1 MIHIEH
7 PGLLTTIQD
16 LGRTG
21 FQHLGLSPGGAMDPD
36 AARIAN
42 LLVGNAPN
50 AALLEITLMGPR
62 LVLETG
68 AWIAL
73 TGADLTT
80 TLNGAPLPVWRP
92 VWAPA
97 GARIGFGGP
106 RWGCRA
112 YLAMDGG
119 LDVQQVLGS
128 RSTDMRAV
136 LGGLAGRP
144 LQAGDSLPL
153 GIAGL
158 PPPQRPDRP
167 AWPRWWV
174 KHRADIP
181 IDHPTRLRF
190 IPGMDWAALPEHEQQ
205 ALAKNRHRISSQ
217 CDRMGLRLSGP
228 ALSLPEGP
236 ERLSAGVTFGTIQ
249 LPPDGQPIVLGPE
262 RQTTGGY
269 PVLGTVARID
279 WPRLGQLRPGDTVS
293 FMPITVDAAHAM
305 IRARERDIARLAAGL
320 SLRWPLNNACT
331 FRLGRPM
338 RGREGTTG
346 EKMERLP

>member
-1 MIHIEH
+1 MIHVEH

-36 AARIAN
+36 AARVAN
-42 LLVGNAPN
+42 LLVGNDPN

-62 LVLETG
+62 LVLKTG
-68 AWIAL
+68 IWIAL

-80 TLNGAPLPVWRP
+80 TLNGAPLPAWRP
-92 VWAPA
+92 AWAPA

-106 RWGCRA
+106 RRGCRA
-112 YLAMDGG
+112 YLAVDGG
-119 LDVQQVLGS
+119 LDVPQVLGS
-128 RSTDMRAV
+128 RSTDSRAG

-144 LQAGDSLPL
+144 LQAGDSLPR
-153 GIAGL
+153 GAARL
-158 PPPQRPDRP
+158 PPPQRPDQP
-167 AWPRWWV
+167 TWPRWWV
-174 KHRADIP
+174 THHADASIN
-181 IDHPTRLRF
+181 HPTRLRF
-190 IPGMDWAALPEHEQQ
+190 IPGTDWAALPKHEQQ
-205 ALAKNRHRISSQ
+205 GLAESHFRVSSQ
-217 CDRMGLRLSGP
+217 CNRMGLRLSGP
-228 ALSLPEGP
+228 VLSLPDEP

-279 WPRLGQLRPGDTVS
+279 WSRLGQLCPGDAVS
-293 FMPITVDAAHAM
+293 FMPITVDAAHAL

-320 SLRWPLNNACT
+320 SLRWPLDACT
-331 FRLGRPM
+331 LRRKVSRLAHAA
-338 RGREGTTG
+338 
-346 EKMERLP
+346 LPNAAP